1 MKYFIL
7 QYTTMTCEEIKID
20 WFTDEDLMKVQENLS
35 PADFQMFLEQMR
47 DFHQLQI
54 ADDFLDVPETDPM
67 WYSIE

>member
-7 QYTTMTCEEIKID
+7 QYTAMTCEEIKIE

-35 PADFQMFLEQMR
+35 PTDFQKFLEQMEA
-47 DFHQLQI
+47 FHQLQI
-54 ADDFLDVPETDPM
+54 VDDFLDVPETDPM

>member
-35 PADFQMFLEQMR
+35 PADFKMFLEQMR
-47 DFHQLQI
+47 AFHQLQI

>member
-1 MKYFIL
+1 
-7 QYTTMTCEEIKID
+7 MTCEEIKKD

-35 PADFQMFLEQMR
+35 PADFKMFLEQMR
-47 DFHQLQI
+47 AFHQLQI

>member
-1 MKYFIL
+1 
-7 QYTTMTCEEIKID
+7 MTCNEIKID

-35 PADFQMFLEQMR
+35 PADFKMFLEQMR
-47 DFHQLQI
+47 AFHQLQI